1 MLMVEKERQLVKREA
16 LPISPEIIREYG
28 IRALVNER
36 IIEDFENEQLIR
48 RTIERKRIEFRE
60 DY

>member
-1 MLMVEKERQLVKREA
+1 MVEKERQLVKREA